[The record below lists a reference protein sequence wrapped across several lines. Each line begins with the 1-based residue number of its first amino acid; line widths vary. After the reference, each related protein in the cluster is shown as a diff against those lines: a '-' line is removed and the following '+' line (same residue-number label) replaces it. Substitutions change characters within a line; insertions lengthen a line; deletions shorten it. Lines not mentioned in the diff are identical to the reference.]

1 MGNFLIGLV
10 IVVGGWYL
18 VKAFANA
25 QPAQVRGLSRKVAG
39 GAMIAMSGFLA
50 LRGAMNIA
58 MPLFVLGL
66 GLMGQQ
72 MAFPNG
78 MPWNRKSPGQA
89 SRVATSLL
97 SMMLDHDTG
106 SMDGEVLAGPF
117 KGRKL
122 ASLNLAEAQKLHAQ
136 CSVAPDQSR
145 ALFEAWMSRV
155 RPEWRAQW
163 SGQQASN
170 MATASVKMS
179 KAEALA
185 ILGLK
190 DGATADDIRSA
201 HRRLMKGAHPDLGG
215 SDYLA
220 AKINEAKEFLI
231 LGRSLNRAGGLF
243 LGHLLAGVLGCLLI
257 EADEAGTIGY
267 SLALLH
273 GNRLGRLAFERL
285 RQLPAHLLQSCL
297 GILLGGKAADLD

>member
-10 IVVGGWYL
+10 IVIGGWYL
-18 VKAFANA
+18 VKSFANA

-39 GAMIAMSGFLA
+39 GVLIAFSGFLA

-78 MPWNRKSPGQA
+78 FGFGRKSAGQT
-89 SRVATSLL
+89 SRVATSVLAMEL
-97 SMMLDHDTG
+97 NHDSGTMG
-106 SMDGEVLAGPF
+106 GEVVSGPF

-122 ASLNLAEAQKLHAQ
+122 ASLTLAEAQRLHAQ
-136 CSVAPDQSR
+136 CAAAPDQSR
-145 ALFEAWMSRV
+145 ALFEAWISRV
-155 RPEWRAQW
+155 RPEWRTQW
-163 SGQQASN
+163 SGNQTSAAAAPNS
-170 MATASVKMS
+170 KMNE
-179 KAEALA
+179 AEALA

-190 DGATADDIRSA
+190 PGATVDDIRAA

-220 AKINEAKEFLI
+220 AKINEAKEFL
-231 LGRSLNRAGGLF
+231 
-243 LGHLLAGVLGCLLI
+243 
-257 EADEAGTIGY
+257 
-267 SLALLH
+267 
-273 GNRLGRLAFERL
+273 
-285 RQLPAHLLQSCL
+285 LQATS
-297 GILLGGKAADLD
+297 

>member
-18 VKAFANA
+18 IKSFANA

-39 GAMIAMSGFLA
+39 GALIAFSGFLA

-78 MPWNRKSPGQA
+78 LPWGRKSAGQT
-89 SRVATSLL
+89 SRVATSVLA
-97 SMMLDHDTG
+97 MELDHDSGT
-106 SMDGEVLAGPF
+106 MAGEVVSGLF

-122 ASLNLAEAQKLHAQ
+122 ESLTLEEAQRLYAQ
-136 CSVAPDQSR
+136 CAGAPDQSR
-145 ALFEAWMSRV
+145 ALFEAWISRV
-155 RPEWRAQW
+155 RPEWRSQW
-163 SGQQASN
+163 GASQG
-170 MATASVKMS
+170 ADASAANTKMS

-190 DGATADDIRSA
+190 AGATADDIRAA
-201 HRRLMKGAHPDLGG
+201 HRRLMKAAHPDLGG

-220 AKINEAKEFLI
+220 AKINEAKEFL
-231 LGRSLNRAGGLF
+231 LQ
-243 LGHLLAGVLGCLLI
+243 
-257 EADEAGTIGY
+257 AGT
-267 SLALLH
+267 
-273 GNRLGRLAFERL
+273 
-285 RQLPAHLLQSCL
+285 
-297 GILLGGKAADLD
+297 

>member
-10 IVVGGWYL
+10 IVIGGWYL
-18 VKAFANA
+18 IKTFANA

-39 GAMIAMSGFLA
+39 GALIALSGFLA

-97 SMMLDHDTG
+97 SMSLDHDTG
-106 SMDGEVLAGPF
+106 SMDGEVLSGPF

-136 CSVAPDQSR
+136 CASAPDQSR
-145 ALFEAWMSRV
+145 ALFEAWMSRA

-163 SGQQASN
+163 SGQQTSN
-170 MATASVKMS
+170 TATPSGKMS

-190 DGATADDIRSA
+190 DGATADDVRAA

-231 LGRSLNRAGGLF
+231 QAG
-243 LGHLLAGVLGCLLI
+243 
-257 EADEAGTIGY
+257 
-267 SLALLH
+267 
-273 GNRLGRLAFERL
+273 
-285 RQLPAHLLQSCL
+285 P
-297 GILLGGKAADLD
+297 